1 LWKAEVENWFGKD
14 IYRKISSIKTK
25 GKFMF
30 NKIRMFF
37 SSLFQCNKNGG
48 HPMIDAGEF
57 RRTMKKYEGMKL

>member
-1 LWKAEVENWFGKD
+1 
-14 IYRKISSIKTK
+14 
-25 GKFMF
+25 MF

-48 HPMIDAGEF
+48 HPMIDADEF